1 MERKLITEKGRLV
14 RRWMSIVLATAML
27 LSYLPMTAEAETAL
41 PDGMLNYPVLATG
54 TSGSGTTLTAA
65 QLAQLSDDNTNTY
78 IGDFSLP
85 TPYLT
90 LDFGDGYGVIAK
102 AFEMQ
107 ARTSYSGRISG
118 GRVLASADGIGWTEI
133 TASRASSNITAMQ
146 TLPVKTEFQSVP
158 FRYLRI
164 QADGSWGIFN
174 IGELRIDG
182 TREPLVNLINSVSMS
197 SSNADPTKA
206 VAGDTVTLDFASASP
221 ISNVNILANGKVYP
235 AVQKEGS
242 NNKEWSTSY
251 VIGPY
256 EFPGTASFSIY
267 YTDAEGN
274 CGKPATAALLE
285 SALII
290 KEPADFIDVLSK
302 AKAFGIPS
310 PDGSGNV
317 DYSTTNSQNG
327 KAFATLMMDK
337 NTSTYPDY
345 NKYNGYVYLN
355 VDMGEGNAIA
365 LDRVHLIARSDLPA
379 RILGTYLQGSNDG
392 ATWKTISSSAIQS
405 IDWQTL
411 SITDKTSYRYLRI
424 NSAAKW
430 YLNMSEIKFYGRLR
444 QAGVLFTYD
453 LQDQVAA
460 AKVIVDQGQLLPGIH
475 HYSDA
480 TWQALETA
488 YANGKEALAKV
499 EGGTAGNLIQ
509 ADLDTLTEALKAA
522 IEGLAEKL
530 PEIVDLGLNLAN
542 PGIALN
548 AADLDRIREHVMKK
562 EEPWYTYYQNFKNN
576 NPLASKSYQIQNDK
590 YPGTDTLAPNFG
602 YLNYNT
608 GFFNNQLTKD
618 SHAAYYQALM
628 YYLTGDKDYRAK
640 AIRILKLW
648 SMVNPDE
655 AGPTVDAHI
664 HLAFPMFMM
673 NSAVDLIRS
682 TSTTDSSLIWT
693 QEDTDKYITN
703 FVDPPL
709 RLFFDKNTYWLN
721 QFQTAVTGA
730 MSSYILKDDV
740 EGYNKLVERF
750 TVNSS
755 VPEEAKYGHG
765 ALVNAFFETSTN
777 YDGTP
782 LDEPVIVIK
791 EMMRDQPHSR
801 DNVNVVSM
809 ITRMLLAQQTKVD
822 PVAGT
827 ASTKSNAVG
836 IFEFMNDRILKGTN
850 LYCAYN
856 LGYTVPFN
864 DGIGSPPSESGRGRL
879 SNFDYMYYYYKYVR
893 GYQDTDPN
901 FKYLAEA
908 FKRRTINYQS
918 FNEYDFNWLYIPDQA
933 LGDVSLLQSQTE
945 EKQGTPGP
953 HQIEPRYTAFDGN
966 SSTQTADGV
975 SYLEV
980 KASSTGSR
988 FAIFHQFNW
997 RGGLLAFRI
1006 KTNDMMQLD
1015 ISRDQGRQPFKTITL
1030 PNTEN
1035 QWRFI
1040 TLDLRNVPVNAF
1052 GNEILFFNLRGNDGA
1067 IVDLDYMKEG
1077 AADVTPPVF
1086 TGSALSMTATAYVG
1100 GQFSTSFKATDSN
1113 AADTVSYSLI
1123 GAPEGASI
1131 DASGNFTW
1139 TPPGSGSY
1147 FFRVSATDGTT
1158 ISLLEV
1164 TINVQGSY
1172 EEAIAELA
1180 KSYDSSKIYEST
1192 TLKTYLDAYSL
1203 AVGAINGTM
1212 EEKNAKLLALKAAA
1226 EGLRLATPLA
1236 YDGSLDYRGLVT
1248 STLSSSNVNNMLDN
1262 DLLTAMGDMWGN
1274 NDKSFTIDFGRNY
1287 KVAVSEFQ
1295 SGPRNMF
1302 PQRSEGMVVLGSDDG
1317 VNWVRLTDMAIKSTE
1332 MQSLP
1337 VFAQYRDTKFRMFKF
1352 KDLDGGVINP
1362 NEFAVEDQPLSIS
1375 EMRIFG
1381 TRYENMNKITSISIA
1396 SNNELS
1402 TRAVPG
1408 DNVTLTFTTTETIV
1422 NPRVAIE
1429 GQNVSVVKA
1438 EGSNKYT
1445 AAFTVPAGVQN
1456 GVASFSINYLG
1467 ADGVTPG
1474 EEEFLTTDGS
1484 SVLLSNT
1491 GNLIDDVL
1499 GKSTATLS
1507 SPLKSGTIASLFDN
1521 AISNIEFGDWGS
1533 SITFDFGKAG
1543 TDYAVKLNRIE
1554 MLARPGFGS
1563 RLAGAYVQGSNDNI
1577 SWKTLSES
1585 GASDTSMWQSL
1596 SVKASE
1602 QVHTFRYIRVI
1613 NGGKWYGN
1621 ISELRFYGEY
1631 GDQLTTGPEV
1641 TYTVQSQASPEEGGV
1656 VYMDY
1661 GTTAE
1666 EERDRLD
1673 GVADG
1678 AVVTV
1683 KAVPNEGYK
1692 FESWTHKRMV
1702 EGVEVDYA
1710 TSGNPVYTLGYFNGG
1725 YLGGGRVTEVREN
1738 WNLTAHFV
1746 KVKSDNADL
1755 TALNLG
1761 DAQLSPAFSPEVREY
1776 TATVKN
1782 AINSITVTASVYDPT
1797 SKIKIN
1803 GIDATSGSPVSVS
1816 LNEGS
1821 DKVIVQIVSE
1831 NGTQKTYTVTLTIDK
1846 SDVSLN
1852 PETPNGSNG
1861 WYTTPVTVTLSA
1873 YGNVQYSL
1881 DGGNRWNVY
1890 DTPVVLGQEGLNQM
1904 LYRPVTEDGSST
1916 PKLVEA
1922 KIDMTAPQVN
1932 VNGEAAYTIDQTV
1945 SITCSAEDSV
1955 SGVTYSPCNT
1965 PLVDVKAY
1973 TLQPGV
1979 HNVTAEAE
1987 DAAGNRGSAEH
1998 SFSVVA
2004 TFDSLSA
2011 LTGTFAAETGA
2022 AGADQVAASLK
2033 QQLEAAKVKADERN
2047 GAEARKLLQVYIA
2060 EVKEQS
2066 GNVFTAEQ
2074 VAVLVRWA
2082 QWLHDVTPLASG
2094 APGKPVLS
2102 DNNGYDTGLKDG
2114 NYTVTMNLWWG
2125 SNGTE
2130 FKLYENGKLIST
2142 QKLTDNSPKAQTVN
2156 IDIAGKPNGTYT
2168 YTCELTNVFGTTA
2181 SNSLVVNV
2189 TDAAPGKPVLS
2200 HNNWDKDGNY
2210 VVTMNMWWGTNA
2222 SEYRLYEN
2230 GVLIDTQTLSEA
2242 TPIAQQAV
2250 TAISGRAP
2258 GVYEYRAVLVNA
2270 AGETSGETI
2279 TVTVKQP

>member
-1 MERKLITEKGRLV
+1 MERKLLVMKGRLV
-14 RRWMSIVLATAML
+14 RRWMSILLAAVML
-27 LSYLPMTAEAETAL
+27 LSYLPMTAEAVTA
-41 PDGMLNYPVLATG
+41 PNDGMLDYPALATG
-54 TSGSGTTLTAA
+54 TSGSGTTITSA
-65 QLAQLSDDNTNTY
+65 QLAQLKDDNTNTY

-85 TPYLT
+85 TPYFT

-102 AFEMQ
+102 AFKMQ

-118 GRVLASADGIGWTEI
+118 GRVLASADGRGWTEI
-133 TASRASSNITAMQ
+133 TAARASSSITDMQ
-146 TLPVKTEFQSVP
+146 TLSVKTEFQEVP
-158 FRYLRI
+158 FRYLRF

-182 TREPLVNLINSVSMS
+182 SKVTLVNLINSVSMS
-197 SSNADPTKA
+197 SSNADSATA
-206 VAGDTVTLDFASASP
+206 VAGDTVTLGFVSASP
-221 ISNVNILANGKVYP
+221 ISDVNVHANGKVYP
-235 AVQKEGS
+235 AVLKEGS
-242 NNKEWSTSY
+242 NNKEWSASY

-256 EFPGTASFSIY
+256 ESPGTASFSIHY
-267 YTDAEGN
+267 KDAEGN
-274 CGKPATAALLE
+274 YGKPATAAMLGSVLTIE
-285 SALII
+285 
-290 KEPADFIDVLSK
+290 EPTDFIDVLSK

-310 PDGSGNV
+310 PDGSSNV
-317 DYSTTNSQNG
+317 DYGTTNAQNG
-327 KAFATLMMDK
+327 KAFATLMMDN
-337 NTSTYPDY
+337 NTITYPDY

-365 LDRVHLIARSDLPA
+365 LDRAHLIARSDLPG

-392 ATWKTISSSAIQS
+392 ITWKTISSSAIQS

-424 NSAAKW
+424 NSTAKW
-430 YLNMSEIKFYGRLR
+430 YLNMAEIKLYGRLR

-460 AKVIVDQGQLLPGIH
+460 AKVIVGQGQVIPGKH

-480 TWQALETA
+480 TWQALKTA
-488 YANGKEALAKV
+488 YANGQEALAKI
-499 EGGTAGNLIQ
+499 ESGTASGLTQ
-509 ADLDTLTEALKAA
+509 ANLDTLTAALKAA
-522 IEGLAEKL
+522 IEGLAEQL
-530 PEIVDLGLNLAN
+530 PEVVDLGLKLAS

-548 AADLDRIREHVMKK
+548 AADLDRIREHVAKK
-562 EEPWYTYYQNFKNN
+562 EEPWYTYYQNFKN

-608 GFFNNQLTKD
+608 GLFNNQLSKD

-628 YYLTGDKDYRAK
+628 YYFTGDKDYRAK

-648 SMVNPDE
+648 SMVNPAE
-655 AGPTVDAHI
+655 AGPTADAHI
-664 HLAFPMFMM
+664 HFGFPMFMM

-682 TSTTDSSLIWT
+682 TSTNDNGLMWT

-809 ITRMLLAQQTKVD
+809 ITRMLLAQKTKVD

-827 ASTKSNAVG
+827 ASAESNAVG
-836 IFEFMNDRILKGTN
+836 IFEFMNDRILKGIN

-893 GYQDTDPN
+893 GYQDTDPD

-918 FNEYDFNWLYIPDQA
+918 FIDYDHNWLYIPDQA
-933 LGDVSLLQSQTE
+933 LGDKSLLQSQTE

-980 KASSTGSR
+980 KASPTGSK
-988 FAIFHQFNW
+988 FAIFQQFNW

-1006 KTNDMMQLD
+1006 KTNDMMELD

-1040 TLDLRNVPVNAF
+1040 TLDLRDVPVNAF
-1052 GNEILFFNLRGNDGA
+1052 GNEILFFSLRGNDGA
-1067 IVDLDYMKEG
+1067 IADLDYMKEG

-1086 TGSALSMTATAYVG
+1086 PGSALSTTATTFAG

-1113 AADTVSYSLI
+1113 ATETVSYSLI
-1123 GAPEGASI
+1123 GAPEGANI

-1139 TPPGSGSY
+1139 TPPSSGSY

-1164 TINVQGSY
+1164 TIYVQGSY
-1172 EEAIAELA
+1172 EEAIAELEKA
-1180 KSYDSSKIYEST
+1180 YDSSRIYESA
-1192 TLKTYLDAYSL
+1192 TLKAYLDAYNL
-1203 AVGAINGTM
+1203 AVDAISGTM

-1248 STLSSSNVNNMLDN
+1248 STLSTSNVNSMLDN
-1262 DLLTAMGDMWGN
+1262 DFLTAMADMWGN
-1274 NDKSFTIDFGRNY
+1274 NDKSFTIDFGPNY

-1295 SGPRNMF
+1295 SGPRHMF
-1302 PQRSEGMVVLGSDDG
+1302 PQRSEGMVALGSNDG
-1317 VNWVRLTDMAIKSTE
+1317 VNWIRLTDMAVKSLE
-1332 MQSLP
+1332 MQALP
-1337 VFAQYRDTKFRMFKF
+1337 VFEQYRDTKFRMFKF
-1352 KDLDGGVINP
+1352 KDLNGGVINP

-1381 TRYENMNKITSISIA
+1381 TRYENVSEISSISIVSDNA
-1396 SNNELS
+1396 LS

-1408 DNVTLTFTTTETIV
+1408 DTVTLTFTTTEAIV

-1445 AAFTVPAGVQN
+1445 AAYKVPADVQT
-1456 GVASFSINYLG
+1456 GDAYFAINYLS

-1474 EEEFLTTDGS
+1474 GEELLTTDGS

-1499 GKSTATLS
+1499 GKSTATFS
-1507 SPLKSGTIASLFDN
+1507 SPLKAGTVTALFDN

-1533 SITFDFGKAG
+1533 SVTFDFGKAG
-1543 TDYAVKLNRIE
+1543 ADYTVKLKRIE
-1554 MLARPGFGS
+1554 MLARSGFGS
-1563 RLAGAYVQGSNDNI
+1563 RLAGAYVQGSNDNVN
-1577 SWKTLSES
+1577 WKTLTVS
-1585 GASDTSMWQSL
+1585 GARDTQLWQSL

-1602 QVHTFRYIRVI
+1602 QVHTYRYIRVT

-1631 GDQLTTGPEV
+1631 GDQLTAGPEV
-1641 TYTVQSQASPEEGGV
+1641 TYTVQAQTSPEEGGV
-1656 VYMDY
+1656 VYMVY

-1666 EERDRLD
+1666 EKRDWLD

-1678 AVVTV
+1678 SVVTV
-1683 KAVPNEGYK
+1683 KAVANEGYK
-1692 FESWTHKRMV
+1692 FESWTHKRVV
-1702 EGVEVDYA
+1702 EGLEVDYA

-1725 YLGGGRVTEVREN
+1725 YLGGGRVTEVVEN

-1746 KVKSDNADL
+1746 KVKTDNADL
-1755 TALNLG
+1755 AALNLG
-1761 DAQLSPAFSPEVREY
+1761 EVQLSPAFSPDIREY
-1776 TATVKN
+1776 TATVKQ
-1782 AINSITVTASVYDPT
+1782 ATYGITVTASVYDPSST
-1797 SKIKIN
+1797 LKIN
-1803 GIDATSGSPVSVS
+1803 GIDATSGSPFSVS
-1816 LNEGS
+1816 LSEGS
-1821 DKVIVQIVSE
+1821 NKVTVQVTSE
-1831 NGTQKTYTVTLTIDK
+1831 NGTQKTYTVTVIIDNK
-1846 SDVSLN
+1846 TDVSLN
-1852 PETPNGSNG
+1852 PETPNGKNG

-1873 YGNVQYSL
+1873 YGNMQYSL
-1881 DGGNRWNVY
+1881 DGGRRWNVY
-1890 DTPVVLGQEGLNQM
+1890 DKPVVLGQEGLNQM
-1904 LYRPVTEDGSST
+1904 LYRPVTEEGAPV
-1916 PKLVEA
+1916 PKSVEA

-1932 VNGEAAYTIDQTV
+1932 IHGETAYTVDQPV
-1945 SITCSAEDSV
+1945 SITCSAADTV
-1955 SGVTYSPCNT
+1955 SGVTYSPCNA

-1973 TLQPGV
+1973 TLQPDV
-1979 HNVTAEAE
+1979 HKVTAEAE
-1987 DAAGNRGSAEH
+1987 DAAGHRGSAEH
-1998 SFSVVA
+1998 SYSVVA
-2004 TFDSLSA
+2004 TFDSLSV
-2011 LTGTFAAETGA
+2011 LTGMFSAETGA
-2022 AGADQVAASLK
+2022 AGADQTAAALK
-2033 QQLEAAKVKADERN
+2033 QQLETAKVKADERK
-2047 GAEARKLLQVYIA
+2047 GAEARKLLQAYIA
-2060 EVKEQS
+2060 EVKQQS
-2066 GNVFTAEQ
+2066 GNVFTGEQ
-2074 VAVLVRWA
+2074 AAVLVRWA

-2102 DNNGYDTGLKDG
+2102 ENNGHDTGLKDG
-2114 NYTVTMNLWWG
+2114 SYTITLNLWWG

-2130 FKLYENGKLIST
+2130 FKLYENGKMIST
-2142 QKLTDNSPKAQTVN
+2142 QKLTDNSPEAQTVN
-2156 IDIAGKPNGTYT
+2156 TDIARKANGTYT

-2181 SNSLVVNV
+2181 SNPLVVTV

-2200 HNNWDKDGNY
+2200 HNNWDKDGDY
-2210 VVTMNMWWGTNA
+2210 VVTMDMWWGTNA

-2230 GVLIDTQTLSEA
+2230 GVLIHTQTLSEA
-2242 TPIAQQAV
+2242 TPKAQKAV
-2250 TAISGRAP
+2250 TTVSGKAP
-2258 GVYEYRAVLVNA
+2258 GVYKYHAVLVNA

-2279 TVTVKQP
+2279 TITVKQP

>member
-1 MERKLITEKGRLV
+1 MERKLLVVKGRLV
-14 RRWMSIVLATAML
+14 RRWISILLAAAML
-27 LSYLPMTAEAETAL
+27 LSYLPIKAEAATA
-41 PDGMLNYPVLATG
+41 PADGMLDYSTLAIG

-65 QLAQLSDDNTNTY
+65 QLAQLRDDNTNSY

-85 TPYLT
+85 TPYFT
-90 LDFGDGYGVIAK
+90 LDFGDGYGVITK
-102 AFEMQ
+102 AFQMQ
-107 ARTSYSGRISG
+107 ARTSNSGRISG
-118 GRVLASADGIGWTEI
+118 GRVLASSDGIGWTEI
-133 TASRASSNITAMQ
+133 TASRASSSITDMQ
-146 TLPVKTEFQSVP
+146 TLSVKTEFQSVP
-158 FRYLRI
+158 FRYLRV

-182 TREPLVNLINSVSMS
+182 TRVPLVNLINSVSIS
-197 SSNADPTKA
+197 SSNADHTKA
-206 VAGDTVTLDFASASP
+206 VAGDTVTLNFTSASP
-221 ISNVNILANGKVYP
+221 ISNVNVHANGKVYP
-235 AVQKEGS
+235 AVLKEGS
-242 NNKEWSTSY
+242 NNKEWSAGY
-251 VIGPY
+251 VISQY
-256 EFPGTASFSIY
+256 ESPGAASFSIHY
-267 YTDAEGN
+267 MDAEGN
-274 CGKPATAALLE
+274 YGKPAIAPTSGSSL
-285 SALII
+285 SIQ
-290 KEPADFIDVLSK
+290 EPTDFINVLSK

-317 DYSTTNSQNG
+317 DYGTTNSQNG
-327 KAFATLMMDK
+327 KTFATLMMDN
-337 NTSTYPDY
+337 NTITYPDY

-392 ATWKTISSSAIQS
+392 STWKTVSSSAIQT
-405 IDWQTL
+405 IEWQTL

-430 YLNMSEIKFYGRLR
+430 YLNMSEIKFYGKLR
-444 QAGVLFTYD
+444 QAGVLFKYD

-460 AKVIVDQGQLLPGIH
+460 AKVIVDLGQVIPGKR
-475 HYSDA
+475 HYSDV

-499 EGGTAGNLIQ
+499 EGGTAGNLVQ
-509 ADLDTLTEALKAA
+509 ADLDTLTAALKTA

-530 PEIVDLGLNLAN
+530 PEVVDLGLKLAS

-548 AADLDRIREHVMKK
+548 AADLDRIREHVAKK
-562 EEPWYTYYQNFKNN
+562 EEPWYSYYQNFKNN
-576 NPLASKSYQIQNDK
+576 PLALKSYQIQNDK

-608 GFFNNQLTKD
+608 GLFNNQLSKD
-618 SHAAYYQALM
+618 AFAAYYQALM

-655 AGPTVDAHI
+655 AGPTADAHI
-664 HLAFPMFMM
+664 HLGFPMFMM

-682 TSTTDSSLIWT
+682 TSTTDNSLIWT
-693 QEDTDKYITN
+693 QGDTDKYITN

-809 ITRMLLAQQTKVD
+809 ITRMLLAQKTKMD

-836 IFEFMNDRILKGTN
+836 IFEFMNDRILKGIN
-850 LYCAYN
+850 LYSAYN

-918 FNEYDFNWLYIPDQA
+918 FNDYDHNWLYIPDQA
-933 LGDVSLLQSQTE
+933 LGDKSLIQSPAE

-966 SSTQTADGV
+966 SSTQTVDGV

-980 KASSTGSR
+980 KASPAGSK

-1006 KTNDMMQLD
+1006 KTNDMMQLV
-1015 ISRDQGRQPFKTITL
+1015 ISRDQGREPFKTVTL

-1040 TLDLRNVPVNAF
+1040 TLDLRDVPVNAF

-1067 IVDLDYMKEG
+1067 IANFDYMKEG

-1086 TGSALSMTATAYVG
+1086 PGSALSMTTTAFVG
-1100 GQFSTSFKATDSN
+1100 GQFSASFKATDSN
-1113 AADTVSYSLI
+1113 AAETVSYSLI

-1131 DASGNFTW
+1131 DTSGNFTW
-1139 TPPGSGSY
+1139 TPTSSGGY
-1147 FFRVSATDGTT
+1147 YFRVSATDGST

-1164 TINVQGSY
+1164 TINVQDSY
-1172 EEAIAELA
+1172 EEAIAQLA
-1180 KSYDSSKIYEST
+1180 KAYDASRIYESA
-1192 TLKTYLDAYSL
+1192 TLTAYLDAYNL
-1203 AVGAINGTM
+1203 AVDAINGNM
-1212 EEKNAKLLALKAAA
+1212 AEKNAKLLALKAAV

-1248 STLSSSNVNNMLDN
+1248 STLSTSNVNSMLDN

-1274 NDKSFTIDFGRNY
+1274 NDKSFTIDFGPNY

-1295 SGPRNMF
+1295 SGPRHMF
-1302 PQRSEGMVVLGSDDG
+1302 PQRSEGMVALGSNDG
-1317 VNWVRLTDMAIKSTE
+1317 VNWIRLTDMAVKSLE
-1332 MQSLP
+1332 MQTLP
-1337 VFAQYRDTKFRMFKF
+1337 VFEQYRNTKFRMFKF
-1352 KDLDGGVINP
+1352 KDLNGGVINP

-1381 TRYENMNKITSISIA
+1381 TRYENVSEISSISIGSDNA
-1396 SNNELS
+1396 LS

-1408 DNVTLTFTTTETIV
+1408 DIVTLTFTSTEAIV
-1422 NPRVAIE
+1422 NPRVTIE
-1429 GQNVSVVKA
+1429 GQNVSVLKA

-1445 AAFTVPAGVQN
+1445 AAYKVPADVQTGDASFTV
-1456 GVASFSINYLG
+1456 NYLC

-1474 EEEFLTTDGS
+1474 GEELLTTDGS

-1491 GNLIDDVL
+1491 VNLIDDVL
-1499 GKSTATLS
+1499 GKSSVTFS
-1507 SPLKSGTIASLFDN
+1507 SPLKAGTAESLFDN
-1521 AISNIEFGDWGS
+1521 GFTSIEFGDWGS
-1533 SITFDFGKAG
+1533 YVTFDFGKAG
-1543 TDYAVKLNRIE
+1543 KDYAVKLKRIE

-1563 RLAGAYVQGSNDNI
+1563 RLAGAIVQGSNDNEN
-1577 SWKTLSES
+1577 WKTLTVS
-1585 GASDTSMWQSL
+1585 GASGTQLWQSL
-1596 SVKASE
+1596 SVKAAE
-1602 QVHTFRYIRVI
+1602 QVHTYRYIRVT

-1621 ISELRFYGEY
+1621 ISELRFHGEY
-1631 GDQLTTGPEV
+1631 GDHLTAGPEI
-1641 TYTVQSQASPEEGGV
+1641 TYTVQSQTSPKEGGV
-1656 VYMDY
+1656 VYMVY
-1661 GTTAE
+1661 GTAAE
-1666 EERDRLD
+1666 EDRDRLD

-1678 AVVTV
+1678 SLVTV

-1692 FESWTHKRMV
+1692 FESWTHKRVV
-1702 EGVEVDYA
+1702 EGLEVDYA

-1725 YLGGGRVTEVREN
+1725 YLGGGRVTEVVEN

-1746 KVKSDNADL
+1746 KVKTDNADL
-1755 TALNLG
+1755 AALNLG
-1761 DAQLSPAFSPEVREY
+1761 EVQLNTAFSPDVREY
-1776 TATVKN
+1776 TATVKQ
-1782 AINSITVTASVYDPT
+1782 ATYGITVTASVYDPSST
-1797 SKIKIN
+1797 LKIN
-1803 GIDATSGSPVSVS
+1803 GIEATSGSPFFVS
-1816 LNEGS
+1816 LSEGS
-1821 DKVIVQIVSE
+1821 NKVTVEVRSE
-1831 NGTQKTYTVTLTIDK
+1831 NGTQKTYTVTVIIDNK
-1846 SDVSLN
+1846 TDVSLS
-1852 PETPNGSNG
+1852 PEIPDGKNG

-1873 YGNVQYSL
+1873 YGNMQYSL
-1881 DGGNRWNVY
+1881 DGGSRWNVY
-1890 DTPVVLGQEGLNQM
+1890 DKPVVLGQEGLNQM
-1904 LYRPVTEDGSST
+1904 LYRPVTEDGSLV
-1916 PKLVEA
+1916 PKSVEA

-1932 VNGEAAYTIDQTV
+1932 INGEDAYTIDQTV
-1945 SITCSAEDSV
+1945 SITCSAADTV
-1955 SGVTYSPCNT
+1955 SGVIYSPCNA

-1979 HNVTAEAE
+1979 HKVIAEAE
-1987 DAAGNRGSAEH
+1987 DAAGHRGSAEQLY
-1998 SFSVVA
+1998 SVVA
-2004 TFDSLSA
+2004 TFDSLSV

-2022 AGADQVAASLK
+2022 ADAVAASLK
-2033 QQLEAAKVKADERN
+2033 QQLEMAKVKADERK
-2047 GAEARKLLQVYIA
+2047 GAEARRLLQTYIA
-2060 EVKEQS
+2060 EVKAQS
-2066 GNVFTAEQ
+2066 GNLFTAGQ
-2074 VAVLVRWA
+2074 VDVLIRWA

-2102 DNNGYDTGLKDG
+2102 DNNGHDTGLKDG
-2114 NYTVTMNLWWG
+2114 SYTVTMNLWWG

-2142 QKLTDNSPKAQTVN
+2142 QKLTDNSPEAQSVSTEIVGKA
-2156 IDIAGKPNGTYT
+2156 NGTYT
-2168 YTCELTNVFGTTA
+2168 YTSELTNVFGTMA
-2181 SNSLVVNV
+2181 SNSLIVTV

-2200 HNNWDKDGNY
+2200 HNNWDKDGDY
-2210 VVTMNMWWGTNA
+2210 IVTMNMWWGTNA

-2242 TPIAQQAV
+2242 TPKAQRAV
-2250 TAISGRAP
+2250 TTISGREP

-2270 AGETSGETI
+2270 AGESSGETI